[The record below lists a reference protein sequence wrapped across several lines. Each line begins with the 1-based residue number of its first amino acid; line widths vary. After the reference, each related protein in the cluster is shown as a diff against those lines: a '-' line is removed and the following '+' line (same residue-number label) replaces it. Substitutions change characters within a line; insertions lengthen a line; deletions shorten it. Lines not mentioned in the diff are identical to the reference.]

1 MLKRTSIVVSG
12 LAAVLLSTAAFADST
27 PATSTTK
34 TTTKSVEKTQKL
46 TERCSSLETQF
57 DQAIGS
63 HLNAAKAAAAKQLR
77 TKGETLCKANN
88 QTMGVRNL
96 TQALKDIGV
105 KPHA

>member
-1 MLKRTSIVVSG
+1 MLKRTSIVVTG

-27 PATSTTK
+27 PSTT
-34 TTTKSVEKTQKL
+34 TTKPTKSVEKTQKM
-46 TERCSSLETQF
+46 TERCSSLESQF
-57 DQAIGS
+57 DQAITS
-63 HLNAAKAAAAKQLR
+63 HLNAAKAATAKQLR

>member
-1 MLKRTSIVVSG
+1 MLKRTSIVVTG

-27 PATSTTK
+27 PAASMAKPK
-34 TTTKSVEKTQKL
+34 TAEKTQKM

-57 DQAIGS
+57 DQAITA
-63 HLNAAKAAAAKQLR
+63 HANAAKAAAAKQLR
-77 TKGETLCKANN
+77 AKGATLCSANN
-88 QTMGVRNL
+88 QTMGIRNL